1 MICFITKTF
10 SSSLIILLSKIFLVC
25 IKMSYHWFNRQELLQ
40 KAKNR
45 YHNCGG
51 KGRAAEYYI
60 DNKDDLKQVQ
70 IITIET
76 FQTKKM
82 K

>member
-1 MICFITKTF
+1 
-10 SSSLIILLSKIFLVC
+10 
-25 IKMSYHWFNRQELLQ
+25 MSYHWFNRQELLQ

-45 YHNCGG
+45 YHNGGG

-70 IITIET
+70 ILSIET